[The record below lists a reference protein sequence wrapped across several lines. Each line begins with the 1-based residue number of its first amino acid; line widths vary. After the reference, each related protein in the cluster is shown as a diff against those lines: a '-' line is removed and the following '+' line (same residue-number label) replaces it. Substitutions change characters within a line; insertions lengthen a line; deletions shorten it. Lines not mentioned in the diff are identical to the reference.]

1 MTRLLHF
8 VRKRWND
15 KEEAEKKFFKDSL
28 DLNEEVAIS
37 WIVSVIKKPIISLMT
52 DPKLSLSLT
61 AAFTNSQRTFVK
73 LSVRVEAIFK
83 ALLVSIK

>member
-73 LSVRVEAIFK
+73 LSVRAEAIFK